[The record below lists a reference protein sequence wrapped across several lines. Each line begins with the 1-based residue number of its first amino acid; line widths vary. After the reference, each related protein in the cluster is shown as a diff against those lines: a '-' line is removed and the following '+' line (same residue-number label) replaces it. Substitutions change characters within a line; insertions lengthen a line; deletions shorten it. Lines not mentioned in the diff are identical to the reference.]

1 MRIFGRKLEWWHLA
15 LAAGGL
21 LLLWPDDD
29 GGGGVV
35 GLVDDVTNMIG
46 DLVKRG
52 QRLSQSPRLDSNGQ
66 VPLDPEELRAQA
78 EATLGRP
85 VSMDAYALARMI
97 RAEGGSGPVPEKQAR
112 AWVALNDAHQHGWS
126 LLYTIAGP
134 DGLFGRQRGW
144 RYASG
149 RDERNGDTSDPYEN
163 DLYVAE
169 SVLACVL
176 PDNTGGAVK
185 FVDIDSFGVQE
196 GTGSYEDTV
205 AKWAKD
211 GLQPFEVD
219 GASAPF
225 RVFRRTA

>member
-1 MRIFGRKLEWWHLA
+1 MRLLGRKVEWWQLA
-15 LAAGGL
+15 LGVGGL
-21 LLLWPDDD
+21 ALLFWDN
-29 GGGGVV
+29 
-35 GLVDDVTNMIG
+35 DDVVDAVESVGNVIG
-46 DLVKRG
+46 DLTKRG
-52 QRLSQSPRLDSNGQ
+52 QRLTVSPRLNAQGQ
-66 VPLDPEELRAQA
+66 VPMPPEQLLAQA
-78 EATLGRP
+78 QVTLGRP
-85 VSMDAYALARMI
+85 ISMDAYALARMI

-112 AWVALNDAHQHGWS
+112 AWVALNDAAAHNWS

-134 DGLFGRQRGW
+134 DLLFGQQIGW

-149 RDERNGDTSDPYEN
+149 RNEKTGGTVDPYEN

-169 SVLACVL
+169 AVLAGQL

-196 GTGSYEDTV
+196 GTGSYEDKV
-205 AKWAKD
+205 ADWARD

-225 RVFRRTA
+225 RVFRRVA